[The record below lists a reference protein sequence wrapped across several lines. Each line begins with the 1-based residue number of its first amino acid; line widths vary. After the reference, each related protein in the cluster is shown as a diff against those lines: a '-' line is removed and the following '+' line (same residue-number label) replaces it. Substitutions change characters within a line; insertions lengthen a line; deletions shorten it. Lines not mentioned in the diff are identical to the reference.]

1 MNKEERRLEFE
12 KFKDE
17 AVIFRE
23 REAAVASMSFSS
35 FISAIGPM
43 GIGLLAVTKSL
54 PTVPLIAWIILAS
67 SPLGITLTLINWIRV
82 PADYRGAKPILRS
95 LVISIVAA
103 AATWVLVGMFPLRAV
118 PPPPPLPPP
127 PVVQ

>member
-23 REAAVASMSFSS
+23 REAAVASMSFST

-54 PTVPLIAWIILAS
+54 PTGAVVAWIILAS
-67 SPLGITLTLINWIRV
+67 SPLGILLTLINWMRV
-82 PADYRGAKPILRS
+82 PADFRTAKPILKPLLIS
-95 LVISIVAA
+95 LVAA
-103 AATWVLVGMFPLRAV
+103 AATWVLVGLFPLRAAPA
-118 PPPPPLPPP
+118 PPPQEPP

>member
-23 REAAVASMSFSS
+23 REAAVASVSFST
-35 FISAIGPM
+35 FVSAIGPM
-43 GIGLLAVTKSL
+43 GIGLLAITKSL
-54 PTVPLIAWIILAS
+54 PTVPIVAWIILAS
-67 SPLGITLTLINWIRV
+67 SPLGLFLLLVNWLRT
-82 PADYRGAKPILRS
+82 PKDFRGAKPILRAILLS
-95 LVISIVAA
+95 VVAA
-103 AATWVLVGMFPLRAV
+103 ASTWVLVGMFPLRAA
-118 PPPPPLPPP
+118 PPLPPREPP

>member
-23 REAAVASMSFSS
+23 REAAVASMSFST
-35 FISAIGPM
+35 FICSIGPM
-43 GIGLLAVTKSL
+43 GVGLLVVTKSL
-54 PTVPLIAWIILAS
+54 PTSALIAWIIMAS
-67 SPLGITLTLINWIRV
+67 SPLGIVLTLINWARA
-82 PADYRGAKPILRS
+82 PEDFRGSKPILRAALLS
-95 LVISIVAA
+95 LVMAVATWLLVAA
-103 AATWVLVGMFPLRAV
+103 FPLRAAPA
-118 PPPPPLPPP
+118 PPPQPPP